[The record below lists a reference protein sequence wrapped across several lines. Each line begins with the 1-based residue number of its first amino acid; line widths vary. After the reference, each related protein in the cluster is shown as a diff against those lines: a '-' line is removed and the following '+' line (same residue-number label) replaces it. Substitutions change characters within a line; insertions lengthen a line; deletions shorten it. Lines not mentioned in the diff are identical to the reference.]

1 MDKLI
6 TIVDAAAIL
15 KINVATVMKMIE
27 DGTFKVYPGND
38 LSLTEGMKEK
48 QETED
53 AWVKV
58 KEIFAEAYENKTYF
72 D

>member
-1 MDKLI
+1 MDNLI
-6 TIVDAAAIL
+6 TIEDGAAIL
-15 KINVATVMKMIE
+15 KMSIGGITKLVSNGHLKLYSNKLSIE
-27 DGTFKVYPGND
+27 EV
-38 LSLTEGMKEK
+38 LKEK

>member
-1 MDKLI
+1 MDNLI
-6 TIVDAAAIL
+6 TIEDAAAIL
-15 KINVATVMKMIE
+15 NIKVGTVTKLIG
-27 DGTFKVYPGND
+27 DGTLKLYGNK
-38 LSLTEGMKEK
+38 LSMSEVMKEK